1 MHYNGSV
8 DKNTIH
14 KINALNREFYQT
26 FSDSFSSTRYQVQPG
41 VSKILQ
47 TIPPGSTLLDLGCGN
62 GNILKELVKTR
73 FSGSYYGVDFSENLI
88 QKSRQVYL
96 ELEKQVQFRANFSVF
111 DLLQSDWD
119 AFPVSGN
126 WEIIL
131 AFAVLHHIPGNEMR
145 RKLFQNVHS
154 LLRPAGKFI
163 FSVWQPQNSR
173 RLVKRFQS
181 WEQVGL
187 KESDV
192 EDGDVLMDWK
202 AEESQVNSTGYRY
215 VHIYSIVELQKLAAE
230 TGFSIRGSF
239 YSDGKEG
246 NIGLYQVW
254 QKPG

>member
-1 MHYNGSV
+1 M

-14 KINALNREFYQT
+14 TINALNREFYQT

-41 VSKILQ
+41 VSRILK
-47 TIPPGSTLLDLGCGN
+47 TLPSKSAILDLGCGN

-73 FSGSYYGVDFSENLI
+73 FSGTYYGVDFSENLI
-88 QKSRQVYL
+88 QKSRQMYRGL
-96 ELEKQVQFRANFSVF
+96 ETPAQFEADFSVF
-111 DLLQSDWD
+111 DLLQSNWD
-119 AFPVSGN
+119 AFPVSDE

-145 RKLFQNVHS
+145 KNLFQNVHAI
-154 LLRPAGKFI
+154 LKPAGRFI

-192 EDGDVLMDWK
+192 EEGDVLMDWK
-202 AEESQVNSTGYRY
+202 AGESQSNKAGYRY
-215 VHIYSIVELQKLAAE
+215 VHIYSNEELEKLAAE
-230 TGFSIRGSF
+230 TGFSIDDSF

-254 QKPG
+254 QKSG